1 MRYLVSLCSALLLVI
16 ILSAASATNAGRFFA
31 VKDDVVETIR
41 QLIGEANQNAVSLP
55 SPQVMTQIKGI
66 IEDEINKFRY
76 LGQKPKYSVDGC
88 ASIAE
93 LQPCSSSDYYFVDTL
108 SGPIAVWCEMN
119 PDYLLPGGW
128 MRVALVHMANN
139 ASRCPSGLETV
150 TTPKRLCAKP
160 GVGAGC
166 SSSYMDVHGISYSKV
181 CGRIK
186 GYQYHTPEAFYAYS
200 FKAENPR
207 TRGTYGYVHV

>member
-1 MRYLVSLCSALLLVI
+1 MKYLVSLYSALLLVI
-16 ILSAASATNAGRFFA
+16 ILSGASATNAGRFFA

-55 SPQVMTQIKGI
+55 SPQVMAQIKGI

-93 LQPCSSSDYYFVDTL
+93 LQPCSSSDYHFIDTL

-139 ASRCPSGLETV
+139 ASRCPSGHETV
-150 TTPKRLCAKP
+150 TTPKIETVCQAWSRCWLFLELPGCAWHQLQQGVRENQGLPIPHSRGILRL
-160 GVGAGC
+160 
-166 SSSYMDVHGISYSKV
+166 
-181 CGRIK
+181 
-186 GYQYHTPEAFYAYS
+186 F
-200 FKAENPR
+200 F
-207 TRGTYGYVHV
+207 